1 MISGNG
7 KPLAVGSKV
16 TFDTWDDTDKANPK
30 RTSTAGVVTAL
41 AGESRDNQTLGEVTI
56 KYGKDKDTKEMTVAA
71 FAVTDVK

>member
-16 TFDTWDDTDKANPK
+16 TFDTWDDSDKANPK
-30 RTSTAGVVTAL
+30 RIATKGVVTAL

-56 KYGKDKDTKEMTVAA
+56 KTDKTEVTIAA
-71 FAVTDVK
+71 LAVTDVK